1 MHRESLSLAWIP
13 FPKQIFLINFNIGKP
28 LHNKNQ
34 KVESSIPRSWSS
46 NAEFKTRLIHINEDL
61 ILIMK
66 QFFKSFQRLKLIVS
80 YGEITLI
87 VRFQDLINQRRPL
100 MTLFCP
106 SGIFTHL
113 GIKTL
118 FLSPRKLVSTKTFL
132 LTLPSYLFS
141 GTRHIKGSEKI
152 FRL

>member
-13 FPKQIFLINFNIGKP
+13 FPKQFFLIYFNIGKP

-46 NAEFKTRLIHINEDL
+46 NAEFKTRLIHMNEDL

-66 QFFKSFQRLKLIVS
+66 QFFKSFQHLKLIVS

-87 VRFQDLINQRRPL
+87 VRFQDLTNVDPL
-100 MTLFCP
+100 
-106 SGIFTHL
+106 
-113 GIKTL
+113 
-118 FLSPRKLVSTKTFL
+118 
-132 LTLPSYLFS
+132 
-141 GTRHIKGSEKI
+141 
-152 FRL
+152 

>member
-1 MHRESLSLAWIP
+1 M
-13 FPKQIFLINFNIGKP
+13 
-28 LHNKNQ
+28 HNKNQ

-66 QFFKSFQRLKLIVS
+66 QFFKSFQHLKLIVS

-87 VRFQDLINQRRPL
+87 VRFQDLTNVDPP

-118 FLSPRKLVSTKTFL
+118 FLSPRKLVLTKIFL

-141 GTRHIKGSEKI
+141 GTRYIKGSEKN